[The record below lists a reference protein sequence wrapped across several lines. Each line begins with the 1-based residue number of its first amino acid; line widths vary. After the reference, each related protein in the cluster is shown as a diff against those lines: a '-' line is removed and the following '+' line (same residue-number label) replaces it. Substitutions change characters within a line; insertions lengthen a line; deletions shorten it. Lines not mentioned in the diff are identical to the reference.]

1 MMLLEHQAGQDKQ
14 RVQVGDAWEDQDG
27 RVFTIDTGAPLFSDS
42 VTQWFSNFIAQLER
56 FSEVR
61 RKRRR
66 GRGMQSKDDNAAMRF
81 PDR

>member
-42 VTQWFSNFIAQLER
+42 VTQWFSNFIAQLG
-56 FSEVR
+56 SVHTN
-61 RKRRR
+61 
-66 GRGMQSKDDNAAMRF
+66 KDML
-81 PDR
+81 